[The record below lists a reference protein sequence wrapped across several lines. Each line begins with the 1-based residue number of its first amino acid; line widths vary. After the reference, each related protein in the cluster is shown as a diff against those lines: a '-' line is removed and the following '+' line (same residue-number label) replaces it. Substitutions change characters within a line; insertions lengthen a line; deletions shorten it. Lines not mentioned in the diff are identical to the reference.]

1 MAIRNKTELLTK
13 FATPIWITRLVNVS
27 TLNKKLLKFFYE
39 QKKLDPEGI
48 KRSSI
53 FGWHSK
59 DYQEKEIKKNEP
71 YRKFFNKIR
80 PCIQQISDDMG
91 WNKKNF
97 GYEVTSTWGIINPP
111 FASNASHIHS
121 NNLISAAYYV
131 KWPKNGGRFVA
142 QDPRNDALYYR
153 GRYSKITPLNEQQ
166 VAIQPETGLIAMFPS
181 FLRHWVEPNMSNED
195 RVIISFNINYYVK
208 GRRKVRD

>member
-91 WNKKNF
+91 WNKKILAMKSQVH
-97 GYEVTSTWGIINPP
+97 GE
-111 FASNASHIHS
+111 
-121 NNLISAAYYV
+121 L
-131 KWPKNGGRFVA
+131 
-142 QDPRNDALYYR
+142 L
-153 GRYSKITPLNEQQ
+153 TPHL
-166 VAIQPETGLIAMFPS
+166 LLM
-181 FLRHWVEPNMSNED
+181 LRIFI
-195 RVIISFNINYYVK
+195 VII
-208 GRRKVRD
+208 